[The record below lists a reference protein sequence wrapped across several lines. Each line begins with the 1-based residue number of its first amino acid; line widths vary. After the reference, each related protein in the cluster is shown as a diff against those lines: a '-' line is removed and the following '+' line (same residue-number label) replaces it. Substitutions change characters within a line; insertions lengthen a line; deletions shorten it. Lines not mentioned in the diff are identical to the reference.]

1 MGACF
6 PMDPLSQRMSLV
18 ILVDETLNIGHQ
30 LGASRHA
37 TADSRAS
44 ERGNSFAASSHHGGS
59 RYAPRGNIDHRAS
72 PPAAVVEEGKLALAR
87 LPELESEVAQH
98 DRVLHEFGDE
108 LDHERGVR
116 RSLEKTVQRFR
127 INRSDD
133 RSESAIS
140 QLENER
146 GRQALRDELLSA
158 RREILSLQT
167 QLGNLVRDHKNLL
180 GILERN
186 GCIRPRKKPR
196 ADSTGG
202 ADQRKT

>member
-1 MGACF
+1 MGDAIANLCF
-6 PMDPLSQRMSLV
+6 PMDPLSQRMGLV

-30 LGASRHA
+30 LGVRLPAVMR
-37 TADSRAS
+37 R
-44 ERGNSFAASSHHGGS
+44 RIAAPANEV
-59 RYAPRGNIDHRAS
+59 AP
-72 PPAAVVEEGKLALAR
+72 AVVEERKLALAR

-116 RSLEKTVQRFR
+116 RSLEK
-127 INRSDD
+127 I
-133 RSESAIS
+133 ALS

-146 GRQALRDELLSA
+146 RRQALRDELSSA
-158 RREILSLQT
+158 RREI
-167 QLGNLVRDHKNLL
+167 V
-180 GILERN
+180 ILERN